1 MLIDWFTVIAQ
12 IFNFLILIAL
22 LKRFLYRPILK
33 AMDERE
39 AKIAARLE
47 EAREAVALA
56 ERKGQDYTEKLGE
69 LEARRADLLAAAA
82 AEAEARRK
90 ELLHEAREEVMSRR
104 TAWHEA
110 LQKEKT
116 FFFDDLRK
124 HAGAKFLQVSRHALG
139 ELAGAELEE
148 RILQVFLER
157 LQKLADEAGA
167 GTLRSMFRTGSQV
180 AVTSSFEI
188 PPALREALENTFRS
202 RISAECSFRYE
213 LSEALLCG
221 IEIKTDGVRIAW
233 SLQDYLS
240 ELEKDLNLEF
250 MKRPVC
256 VLAEEPQDDPD
267 DEP

>member
-12 IFNFLILIAL
+12 IFNFLILVAL

-56 ERKGQDYTEKLGE
+56 ERKGQDYAEKLQE
-69 LEARRADLLAAAA
+69 LEARRADLMAAAA

-110 LQKEKT
+110 LQKEKAV
-116 FFFDDLRK
+116 FFDELRK
-124 HAGAKFLQVSRHALG
+124 HAGAKFLQVARHALG
-139 ELAGAELEE
+139 ELAGVELEQ
-148 RILQVFLER
+148 RIVSVFLER
-157 LQKLADEAGA
+157 LQRLADGSNTEA
-167 GTLRSMFRTGSQV
+167 LQSILRTGSQV

-188 PPALREALENTFRS
+188 PPDVREALENTFRS
-202 RISAECSFRYE
+202 RISPECTFRYE
-213 LSEALLCG
+213 LSDALLCG

-250 MKRPVC
+250 MKRPVF
-256 VLAEEPQDDPD
+256 VPVGELQDEAT
-267 DEP
+267 DEL